1 MTIFLFILT
10 HSKLL
15 SRRIA
20 RKMPSTFQE
29 SWVQRTCNLKR
40 DRKSRTTR
48 ETGTAQLTT
57 TESSTQV
64 SLPLHPHV
72 IYSTFK
78 VLVEAGYQERYSYM
92 CIKEF
97 QDIIFKKP
105 DYHLG
110 SDAEVTKLLKGEGE
124 KILKKYNDP
133 AAWDKLAAAQK
144 NVDELTGVVENDIRK
159 MTDNAKQL
167 DNLQGKTEKMKNVS
181 KEFQKNTKE
190 VKDIMWWRNMKLMII
205 LAVLIIGGAGFAV
218 WWFFFKQVKN
228 CPIFQEQE
236 SAPTLDC
243 TLHLLHTHQY
253 PFAFYI
259 STLLSCQSCVCSFFT
274 ICSQLISIITYHQFV
289 ALVIA
294 YRFLLQVSL
303 IEQEIH

>member
-1 MTIFLFILT
+1 MVNHVKYFAIVRFNDNLPLYT
-10 HSKLL
+10 HALETAIAEDCKKNAVNL
-15 SRRIA
+15 SRKLGSANLQPEERQKVKNDKGNWYCTVDNNRILYA
-20 RKMPSTFQE
+20 
-29 SWVQRTCNLKR
+29 
-40 DRKSRTTR
+40 
-48 ETGTAQLTT
+48 
-57 TESSTQV
+57 
-64 SLPLHPHV
+64 
-72 IYSTFK
+72 